1 MEDPSVNRRE
11 RLKLRDTISGMVSRE
26 LAGVA
31 YYRLDWDEVEQL
43 AWRLCESIESRYSPD
58 IVVGLLRGGGIVAH
72 MVSDRL
78 GMNEIYLVGCR
89 SYEGI
94 RRRSTLKIYQPLV
107 LKSLRGKDVLLVD
120 DVADTGRTLV
130 EASTML
136 RQRNPRRL
144 RTATLM
150 VKPHTTPLPDFFVD
164 KVDAWIVYP
173 WEKYEIIRQIA
184 PVLYQRLGEDA
195 IRELRDFVGIDED
208 FIRQVSKTSSEI
220 DRPHRP

>member
-1 MEDPSVNRRE
+1 
-11 RLKLRDTISGMVSRE
+11 MVSRE

-31 YYRLDWDEVEQL
+31 YYRLDWAEVEEL
-43 AWRLCESIESRYSPD
+43 AWRLCGSIERCYRPD

-94 RRRSTLKIYQPLV
+94 GRRSTLKIYQPLV
-107 LKSLRGKDVLLVD
+107 LKSLKGKDVLLVD

-130 EASTML
+130 EASSML
-136 RQRNPRRL
+136 RQKNPRRL
-144 RTATLM
+144 RTATLL
-150 VKPHTTPLPDFFVD
+150 VKPHTDPLPDFFVD

-173 WEKYEIIRQIA
+173 WEKYEIVRQIA
-184 PVLYQRLGEDA
+184 PILYERLGEGA
-195 IRELRDFVGIDED
+195 IRELRDFVGIDEN
-208 FIRQVSKTSSEI
+208 FIREVSKASSGN
-220 DRPHRP
+220 DRPLRP